1 VSPPDQKSAQR
12 LKVKIMATS
21 NISAVATGPKK
32 CKPFLLEVMVSPP
45 QGSFKF
51 ELTVEKGC
59 TPDNDPIWKLV
70 FDLYKKVNNQFTQI
84 VHVSFKAGSA
94 TEKQGIKSIAVDG
107 ITEKATDVAT
117 KEVMPVA
124 QQLDGQP
131 ATPAINAQLKQ
142 GMSKIATV
150 QLEGDED

>member
-1 VSPPDQKSAQR
+1 
-12 LKVKIMATS
+12 MATS
-21 NISAVATGPKK
+21 EITVVPTGPKK

-45 QGSFKF
+45 QGGFKF

-59 TPDNDPIWKLV
+59 SPQNDPIWKLV

-84 VHVSFKAGSA
+84 VHVSFKAGSND
-94 TEKQGIKSIAVDG
+94 EQKGVKSIAVDG
-107 ITEKATDVAT
+107 ITDKAMDVAT
-117 KEVMPVA
+117 KQVMPVA
-124 QQLDGQP
+124 QKLDGQP
-131 ATPAINAQLKQ
+131 VTPALNAQLKQ